1 MKVAIVHES
10 PAMTGALAQFVRSV
24 PGWAVVWT
32 AATGA
37 DAIDRCAA
45 RPPDVLLAHATLPDM
60 DGAALTRRLAGTATC
75 PVVLLT
81 DGTDAHAALAFEA
94 MAAGA
99 AGVVPG
105 LAIGTDGR
113 LTGYDEIVQR
123 LRVAARLGPG
133 PTATLRDGA
142 ASASR
147 TPPERPDAS
156 PGRASAQDPP
166 LVVLG
171 ASTGG
176 PAALAAV
183 LGGLTAPC
191 RAAIVVVQHVGQE
204 FSRDMTRWLEG
215 RVHLPVRGALRGA
228 TPTAGTILLAAGDED
243 LVVTT
248 TGALDYR
255 SPAPGSFY
263 HPSVDVFFRSLAGHW
278 AQPGLAVLLTG
289 IGRDGAEGLL
299 ALRARGWQTI
309 AQDEASSVV
318 YGMPKAAVELQ
329 AAIQVLSLDHI
340 GLAVARFAGQ
350 AGRTEKL
357 P

>member
-1 MKVAIVHES
+1 MKVAIVHTS
-10 PAMTGALAQFVRSV
+10 PAMAGALAQFVRSV

-45 RPPDVLLAHATLPDM
+45 GPPDALLANAVLADM
-60 DGAALTRRLAGTATC
+60 DGAALTRRLAGAATC

-81 DGTDAHAALAFEA
+81 DGTDAHSAIAFGA

-113 LTGYDEIVQR
+113 LAGGDEIVRR

-133 PTATLRDGA
+133 TTTTLRDGA
-142 ASASR
+142 AASR
-147 TPPERPDAS
+147 TVPERPDAS
-156 PGRASAQDPP
+156 PGRASAQHPP

-191 RAAIVVVQHVGQE
+191 RAAIVVVQHVGEE

-215 RVHLPVRGALRGA
+215 KVHLPVRGAQRGA
-228 TPTAGTILLAAGDED
+228 APTAGTILLASGDED

-263 HPSVDVFFRSLAGHW
+263 HPSVDVFYRSLAEHW
-278 AQPGLAVLLTG
+278 TAPGLAVLLTG

-350 AGRTEKL
+350 VG
-357 P
+357 